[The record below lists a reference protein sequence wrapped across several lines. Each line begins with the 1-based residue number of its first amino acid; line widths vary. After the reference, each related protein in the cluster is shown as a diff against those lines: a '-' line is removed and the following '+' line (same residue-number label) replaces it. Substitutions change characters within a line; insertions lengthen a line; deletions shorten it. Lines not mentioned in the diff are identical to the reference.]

1 MISSVQKF
9 MLRVY
14 GKYVVR
20 GSQWVGRGSIA
31 GGLGMSCRWAGAVML
46 RNHNFGQFCIIVNFP
61 IMNHFK
67 MCSLTCDY
75 PFGL

>member
-1 MISSVQKF
+1 

-61 IMNHFK
+61 IMNHSK
-67 MCSLTCDY
+67 MCNLTCDY